1 MNKGKTMTKGVM
13 GKKSGKVQF
22 AILNSRSHWEANLGQ
37 KQEEREGVVKISRG
51 KHFYLNDQSIT
62 RL

>member
-22 AILNSRSHWEANLGQ
+22 AILNSRSHWAANLGQ
-37 KQEEREGVVKISRG
+37 KQEEREGVSCKDI
-51 KHFYLNDQSIT
+51 
-62 RL
+62 